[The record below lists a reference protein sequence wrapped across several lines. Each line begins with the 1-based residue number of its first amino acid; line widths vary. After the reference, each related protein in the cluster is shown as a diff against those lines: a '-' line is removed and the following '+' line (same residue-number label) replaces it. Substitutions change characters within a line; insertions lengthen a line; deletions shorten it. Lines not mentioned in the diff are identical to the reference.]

1 MKNKCSSLRK
11 PFVKQFYQGNR
22 LLFAFGLSASL
33 LTSAINLMLA
43 WMMQQVTD
51 TISRIPGSRSIQEL
65 AMILAGVI
73 AAILLFKLMTWYARP
88 RFMQKAMNQYK
99 NYAFEQLTRKSIA
112 SFEKES
118 AAAYLSAFSND
129 ANTIETGYLEN
140 TFEMVFQLVMLFG
153 SLAMMLAYN
162 PLMTL
167 IAVAFFILPVIAA
180 LLTGDRLSKAEKQ
193 VSDRNAE
200 MTASLKDS
208 LSGFSVV
215 KSFKAEKAM
224 QRQFAASVN
233 KVEEAKKSKRRI
245 ATAIAAAAG
254 VAGVTAQL
262 GTFLVGGALA
272 LNGWNITPGVLLV
285 FIDLTAN
292 VINPVRN
299 LPELLANRKAALG
312 LVDKLA
318 QSLEI
323 NVDDAGADLPAS
335 LENGIRLDGLSFG
348 YEENKPV
355 LKNVSCCFE
364 AGKSYAIVGAS
375 GSGKSTML
383 NLLMAAH
390 GNYEGN
396 IAFDGMELRKAN
408 SRSLYDLVSM
418 IQQQVYVFNAS
429 IRDNITMFT
438 DFPQEQVDSAIK
450 RAGLEKLIHQNGE
463 DYLCGENGSGL
474 SGGEKQRISIA
485 RALLRGSSVILADEA
500 TSALDAQTAYQ
511 VDSVLLSLTDRTRI
525 VVTHALEEKL
535 LRQYDGILVLKNGS
549 VAEFGTFAELMN
561 AKGYFY
567 SLYMVAQ

>member
-11 PFVKQFYQGNR
+11 PFVKQFFQGNR

-33 LTSAINLMLA
+33 LTSAINLVLA

-51 TISRIPGSRSIQEL
+51 TISRIPGSRSIREL

-112 SFEKES
+112 SFERES

-153 SLAMMLAYN
+153 SLAMMLAYS

-167 IAVAFFILPVIAA
+167 VATAFFILPVLAT
-180 LLTGDRLSKAEKQ
+180 LLAGDRLSKAEKQ
-193 VSDRNAE
+193 VSDRNAALI
-200 MTASLKDS
+200 ASLKDC

-215 KSFKAEKAM
+215 KSFMAEAAM
-224 QRQFAASVN
+224 QKQFAMSVAGA
-233 KVEEAKKSKRRI
+233 EDAKKSKRRI

-272 LNGWNITPGVLLV
+272 LNGWNITPGVLFV

-292 VINPVRN
+292 VINPVRI
-299 LPELLANRKAALG
+299 LPELLASRKAALG

-318 QSLEI
+318 QALES
-323 NVDDAGADLPAS
+323 NAEDAGETLPSGLEKGIEIRDLCFA
-335 LENGIRLDGLSFG
+335 
-348 YEENKPV
+348 YEGDKTV
-355 LKNVSCCFE
+355 LRHVNCRFE
-364 AGKSYAIVGAS
+364 AGRSYAVVGAS
-375 GSGKSTML
+375 GSGKSTLL

-390 GNYEGN
+390 GNYQGS
-396 IAFDGMELRKAN
+396 ISFDGMELRTI
-408 SRSLYDLVSM
+408 SSQSLYDQVSM

-429 IRDNITMFT
+429 IRDNITMFS
-438 DFPQEQVDSAIK
+438 DFPEPAVDRAIEQ
-450 RAGLEKLIHQNGE
+450 AGLSDLIRRKGE

-485 RALLRGSSVILADEA
+485 RALLRGSSVLLADEA
-500 TSALDAQTAYQ
+500 TAALDAQTAHQ
-511 VDSVLLSLTDRTRI
+511 VSNAILDLNLTRI
-525 VVTHALEEKL
+525 VVTHKLEESL
-535 LRQYDGILVLKNGS
+535 LRRFDSILVMKNGGI
-549 VAEFGTFAELMN
+549 AEQGSFDELME
-561 AKGYFY
+561 KREYFY